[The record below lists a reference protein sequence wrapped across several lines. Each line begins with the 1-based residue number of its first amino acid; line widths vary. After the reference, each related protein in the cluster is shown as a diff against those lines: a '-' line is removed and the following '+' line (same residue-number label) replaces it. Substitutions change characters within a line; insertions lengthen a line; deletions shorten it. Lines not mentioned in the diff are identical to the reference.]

1 VRRSRAILIGLV
13 VLAVGCVS
21 RSATNASPTILG
33 ERTATPTQSAS
44 SAPVLDDRFGFINAD
59 SSAGPRPVV
68 RRESD
73 PQPIFTLGEFGLLAV
88 APSGRQV
95 AYWIDNKLQI
105 LEVVPNAQPRIVFDL
120 SAEAAHEEY
129 VGLAWSSDSTGLVV
143 ATNAPSPIMAAD
155 APPEYGALRVV
166 EVAGGPPR
174 EIIKVPGRQLNPLLW
189 DRRSRLV
196 AAYSAYSSG
205 IGTYYVIEES
215 GNAQVSN
222 VAPGLITMDASP
234 DAQQILATGFTP
246 DFVSVWPV
254 IAPAR
259 ATELRSSAS
268 ERILAARWRPGT
280 TELAV
285 VFSDRLEL
293 WQASGGRRVVPLPP
307 LPQTSNVNRT
317 LAFRVDGSAA
327 IVGVPIDGRPE
338 IYTVAVDL
346 ANGRS
351 AVLTTGGTASLT
363 PVRLIP

>member
-1 VRRSRAILIGLV
+1 MGLAIL
-13 VLAVGCVS
+13 AAGC
-21 RSATNASPTILG
+21 ASPNATGAGPTTAG
-33 ERTATPTQSAS
+33 EPSAIPTASAS
-44 SAPVLDDRFGFINAD
+44 AAPVLDDRFGFINAD
-59 SSAGPRPVV
+59 SSAGPRPIV

-88 APSGRQV
+88 APSGRRV
-95 AYWIDNKLQI
+95 AYWIDNKVQI
-105 LEVVPNAQPRIVFDL
+105 LEVVPNAQPRVVFDL
-120 SAEAAHEEY
+120 SAQAAHEEY
-129 VGLAWSSDSTGLVV
+129 AGLAWSSDSTGLVV
-143 ATNAPSPIMAAD
+143 ATNAPSPIAGAD

-166 EVAGGPPR
+166 DVSGGPPR

-215 GNAQVSN
+215 GNAQISD
-222 VAPGLITMDASP
+222 VAPGMITMEASP
-234 DAQQILATGFTP
+234 DAQQILAPGFTP
-246 DFVSVWPV
+246 DFVRVWPV
-254 IAPAR
+254 TAPAR

-307 LPQTSNVNRT
+307 LPRSSNVNRT

-327 IVGVPIDGRPE
+327 IVGLPIDGRPE

-351 AVLTTGGTASLT
+351 AVLATGGTASLT